1 MSKPKIAIYWLASC
15 GGCDEALVDLG
26 PALLEVAEAVDLVL
40 WPAALDFK
48 VRDVEALGDGEI
60 AAALVNGAVRTDEQ
74 AHMARLLRRKSKVL
88 VAFGACAHLGGIPGL
103 ANLVGRAEI
112 LRAKY
117 LAPPFV
123 DNPEQ
128 VVPKTDARLGSL
140 ELPLPGF
147 WPQVHSLE
155 QIVPVDYTLPG
166 CPPPPALILPALHA
180 LLTGALPARGSV
192 LAPDRTLCDTCPR
205 KPAREPGRKPERLR
219 RVHEAA
225 AAPDHCFLEQGF
237 VCAGPATRG
246 GCGESCIRGHMPC
259 TGCFGPAPGVQ
270 DQAAKLLSAV
280 ASMLDTRADDAPAL
294 AHDLVDP
301 AGTLGRYSIPA
312 SLLAARRDRTEP

>member
-1 MSKPKIAIYWLASC
+1 VSKPKLAIYWLASC

-26 PALLEVAEAVDLVL
+26 PALFDVADAVELVF

-48 VRDVEALGDGEI
+48 VRDLAALADGEL

-74 AHMARLLRRKSKVL
+74 AHMARLIRRKAKVL

-103 ANLVGRAEI
+103 ANLCGSAEI

-123 DNPEQ
+123 DNPQQ
-128 VVPKTDARLGSL
+128 VVPRTDARLGSL
-140 ELPLPGF
+140 ALPLPGF

-155 QIVPVDYTLPG
+155 QVVPVDYTLPG
-166 CPPPPALILPALHA
+166 CPPPPPLILSALQA
-180 LLTGALPARGSV
+180 LLAGALPPPGAV
-192 LAPDRTLCDTCPR
+192 LAPARTLCDTCPR
-205 KPAREPGRKPERLR
+205 KPAREPGRKPARLH
-219 RVHEAA
+219 RVHEVA
-225 AAPDHCFLEQGF
+225 AAPDRCFFEQGI

-259 TGCFGPAPGVQ
+259 TGCFGPAPGVE

-280 ASMLDTRADDAPAL
+280 AAMLDTRADDAPGL
-294 AHDLVDP
+294 AAELVDP
-301 AGTLGRYSIPA
+301 AGTLGRYAIPA